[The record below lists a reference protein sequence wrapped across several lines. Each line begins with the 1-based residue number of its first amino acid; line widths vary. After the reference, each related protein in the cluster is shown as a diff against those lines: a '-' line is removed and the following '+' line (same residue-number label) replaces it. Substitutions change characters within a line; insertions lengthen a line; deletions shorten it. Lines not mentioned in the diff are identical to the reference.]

1 MIYNLEIER
10 QFLAGLIKYPESFV
24 EVSSFISEKD
34 FFSENSSVHQT
45 IFSVYKSIIEKKES
59 IDAVVLSERV
69 KSLGISFE
77 DNVNISDYIQ
87 SLSLKKINKSSILD
101 IGKELTKL
109 TLRREIYYGGLD
121 LSKKM
126 KSLSPEKD
134 PLEILEESDK
144 LYNDRLHLFQEVEN
158 SPKNVFEEMVELVE
172 ERGENPIEEFGL
184 MGPHDRINDLYGSL
198 LRPGNITVVCARS
211 GVGKTTFVLDFV
223 RKVCAAEKI
232 PVLHLDNGEMSK
244 EEITMRMCSAMSKV
258 PMHLLESGRW
268 RQAGDQ
274 IVSQVRSVWN
284 QISDINLDYYN
295 VGGKSID
302 EILNVIKKYYYSK
315 VGRGNKMILS
325 FDYIKTTFQQFS
337 NKSEWQVVGEMVDK
351 FKKLIQTELVFDNEP
366 MLSLFTSVQSNR
378 LGITT
383 NRNSDNIV
391 DDESVVSLSDRI
403 TQFCSHM
410 FILRHR
416 TNDEIEMSPDF
427 GTHVLIPVKTRHLGK
442 DVHRAINKVRMQNGQ
457 LRNNCIFLDVSSFSV
472 EEKGDLKDLIDSMS
486 ELSATADGSDNLDS
500 VPDL

>member
-1 MIYNLEIER
+1 MIYNYEIER
-10 QFLAGLIKYPESFV
+10 QFLAGLIKHPETFV
-24 EVSSFISEKD
+24 EISSFISEKD
-34 FFSENSSVHQT
+34 FFSENSSVNQT
-45 IFSVYKSIIEKKES
+45 IFSVYKSIIEKRES
-59 IDAVVLSERV
+59 VDPIILSERV

-77 DNVNISDYIQ
+77 DNINISDYIQ
-87 SLSLKKINKSSILD
+87 SLSLKKINKNVIID
-101 IGKELTKL
+101 IAKELTKL
-109 TLRREIYYGGLD
+109 TLRREMYYGGIEI
-121 LSKKM
+121 SQKM
-126 KSLSPEKD
+126 KSLSPD
-134 PLEILEESDK
+134 FDALEILDKADK
-144 LYNDRLHLFQEVEN
+144 LYNERLHLFHQVEN
-158 SPKNVFEEMVELVE
+158 SPQNVFEDMVEVIE
-172 ERGENPIEEFGL
+172 DRGENPISEFGL
-184 MGPHDRINDLYGSL
+184 MGPHERINDLYGSL

-223 RKVCAAEKI
+223 RKVCSKDKI

-244 EEITMRMCSAMSKV
+244 EEIIMRLCSAMSGV

-268 RQAGDQ
+268 RNAGDK
-274 IVSQVRSVWN
+274 IVSQVRDVWN
-284 QISDINLDYYN
+284 KISDINLDYYN

-302 EILNVIKKYYYSK
+302 EILSVIKKYYYSK

-325 FDYIKTTFQQFS
+325 FDYIKTTFQEFS

-351 FKKLIQTELVFDNEP
+351 FKKLIQTEIVFDNEP

-383 NRNSDNIV
+383 NRNSDNVV

-416 TNDEIEMSPDF
+416 TNDEIELAPDF
-427 GTHVLIPVKTRHLGK
+427 GTHALIPVKTRHLGK
-442 DVHRAINKVRMQNGQ
+442 DVFRAINKVRMENGQ
-457 LRNNCIFLDVSSFSV
+457 LRNNCIFLDVNSFSV
-472 EEKGDLKDLIDSMS
+472 EEKGDLQDLVNSMS
-486 ELSATADGSDNLDS
+486 DLEASADTSNNFDE